1 MSTPLITTQNLKFS
15 QSNKTLINDAEFSIH
30 KFDRIILVGTNGCGK
45 SSFLRILKGIDVPDQ
60 GEIWKAPN
68 IKIDLLEQ
76 NPPMPKTNNLNDFIS
91 KGNYHPNLSKIS
103 LILEQ
108 LSLTNIDLT
117 KQLSGGEIR
126 KIYLAQ
132 SILNE
137 PDIMLLDEPTNH
149 IDLPTIDWLEK
160 KLLELNTTMIIV
172 SHDQEFL
179 KKIGTRIFWFNKS
192 QLIKR
197 EGTYNNFFE
206 WTDQLIDIEKHKMHK
221 IKQKI
226 KNETKWSV
234 EGISGRRKRNMGRVK
249 ELEKLNQNYENNKIS
264 DNKSIDI
271 SLTKTNDSSVNIAE
285 TLNVSFKYENTY
297 VKKNVITD
305 FNYKIR
311 RNDRIGIIGA
321 NGSGKT
327 TLIKILQGIYKP
339 TNGKVKIGERVSIK
353 YFDQNKETIKLDSS
367 PWKTLTEDGD
377 HVEFLGKKI
386 HVLSYLKKFLFDE
399 KKSLQNNSTLSGGEK
414 VRLLLA
420 KLFLN
425 NHNFLILD
433 EPTNDLDF
441 ETLKLL
447 KENISN
453 YDGTVLIISH
463 DRYFLDH
470 TVNKLLVFE
479 NDNKIFQHEGNFTDY
494 FEKYGLYKLI
504 KLNSEKI
511 NQVKTSKE
519 NYIKPNIISKKK
531 LSFKETHNLKTLPD
545 KIENLEIKLKQL
557 ENLLNKNDL
566 YHNDKTTF
574 DKTIVEI
581 TDVKKNLSIAEDELL
596 ELQILNDEINAQ

>member
-1 MSTPLITTQNLKFS
+1 MSKPLITTQSLKFS

-103 LILEQ
+103 SILEQ
-108 LSLTNIDLT
+108 LSLTNIDFT

-179 KKIGTRIFWFNKS
+179 KKIGTRIFWFNKT

-206 WTDQLIDIEKHKMHK
+206 WTEKLIDIEKHKIHK

-264 DNKSIDI
+264 DNKSIAI
-271 SLTKTNDSSVNIAE
+271 SLTKTNESSFNIA
-285 TLNVSFKYENTY
+285 
-297 VKKNVITD
+297 
-305 FNYKIR
+305 
-311 RNDRIGIIGA
+311 
-321 NGSGKT
+321 
-327 TLIKILQGIYKP
+327 
-339 TNGKVKIGERVSIK
+339 
-353 YFDQNKETIKLDSS
+353 
-367 PWKTLTEDGD
+367 
-377 HVEFLGKKI
+377 
-386 HVLSYLKKFLFDE
+386 
-399 KKSLQNNSTLSGGEK
+399 
-414 VRLLLA
+414 
-420 KLFLN
+420 
-425 NHNFLILD
+425 
-433 EPTNDLDF
+433 
-441 ETLKLL
+441 
-447 KENISN
+447 
-453 YDGTVLIISH
+453 
-463 DRYFLDH
+463 
-470 TVNKLLVFE
+470 
-479 NDNKIFQHEGNFTDY
+479 
-494 FEKYGLYKLI
+494 
-504 KLNSEKI
+504 
-511 NQVKTSKE
+511 
-519 NYIKPNIISKKK
+519 
-531 LSFKETHNLKTLPD
+531 
-545 KIENLEIKLKQL
+545 
-557 ENLLNKNDL
+557 
-566 YHNDKTTF
+566 
-574 DKTIVEI
+574 
-581 TDVKKNLSIAEDELL
+581 
-596 ELQILNDEINAQ
+596 